1 MEFLGNCF
9 EGVLLREKFLCG
21 YGDRRGKHH
30 CICLR
35 HNKQKSSKKNRK
47 TVEFGLE
54 TGQTYTMCLTCRSVQ
69 KNNHKNKMIT
79 AR

>member
-1 MEFLGNCF
+1 MGA
-9 EGVLLREKFLCG
+9 G
-21 YGDRRGKHH
+21 GKN
-30 CICLR
+30 IIVSVYDII
-35 HNKQKSSKKNRK
+35 NKKSSKKIRK

-69 KNNHKNKMIT
+69 KNNHKYKMIT